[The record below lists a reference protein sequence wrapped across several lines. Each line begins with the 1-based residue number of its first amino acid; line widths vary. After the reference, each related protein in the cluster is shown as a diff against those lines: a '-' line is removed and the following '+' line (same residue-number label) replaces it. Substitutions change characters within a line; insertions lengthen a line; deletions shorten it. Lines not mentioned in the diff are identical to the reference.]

1 MLAELLS
8 LPFISSCNGLE
19 THDKE
24 ATVTRE
30 IDGGKESISCTLP
43 LVIGGQKGL
52 VEESELRIPN
62 MRGIMQARTKPL
74 IVIEAEESKNLT
86 ESVKFDK
93 PNKKENCKIISS
105 ENVVELVN
113 LLQNEAKVL

>member
-1 MLAELLS
+1 MPKSDLE
-8 LPFISSCNGLE
+8 IS
-19 THDKE
+19 
-24 ATVTRE
+24 
-30 IDGGKESISCTLP
+30 GGKEINCSIP

-52 VEESELRIPN
+52 VEESVLRIPN

-74 IVIEAEESKNLT
+74 IVIEADESKNLT

-105 ENVVELVN
+105 ENVEELVN